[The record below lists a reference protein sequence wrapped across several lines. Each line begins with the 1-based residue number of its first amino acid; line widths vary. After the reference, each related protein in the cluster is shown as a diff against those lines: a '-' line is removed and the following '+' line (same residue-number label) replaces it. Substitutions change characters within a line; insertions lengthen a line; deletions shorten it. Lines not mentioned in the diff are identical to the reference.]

1 MGMSASQVRLLSL
14 TARMNDVEF
23 KSQQLANTKMRLADE
38 SSQVADEYTRE
49 LNKTQIMT
57 TDYSTGM
64 AQTVSLN
71 PSNLLNMGYA
81 LMKRNG
87 DDAGDVT
94 AKYANITS
102 SELYEMIESGEF
114 YIVGIENYVE
124 NENGEA
130 KYDIPTTNNE
140 ISIASSTKLYL
151 QSDSSV
157 VAKAEA
163 NYTAEMNKINKKDKQ
178 LDNDI
183 KKLDTEHNALKTEV
197 DSVKNII
204 SDNVE
209 KSFNLFG

>member
-57 TDYSTGM
+57 TDYSSGT

-71 PSNLLNMGYA
+71 PSNLANYGYTLKKKGGEELSDTELEA
-81 LMKRNG
+81 LAKR
-87 DDAGDVT
+87 
-94 AKYANITS
+94 TS
-102 SELYEMIESGEF
+102 SELYEMIESGE
-114 YIVGIENYVE
+114 YYLEETVSV
-124 NENGEA
+124 
-130 KYDIPTTNNE
+130 NNVDTVQE
-140 ISIASSTKLYL
+140 VSIASSTKLYL
-151 QSDSSV
+151 QSDNTV

-163 NYTAEMNKINKKDKQ
+163 NYNAQMNKINKKDKQ
-178 LDNDI
+178 IDNEI
-183 KKLDTEHNALKTEV
+183 KKLDTEHTALKTEV
-197 DSVKNII
+197 DSVKTII